1 MRALALMP
9 LLLLLP
15 ACGLETNSPSTS
27 DSTSGPETYGNL
39 TISSTNLDFGQVDAG
54 TSAEATLTLSNEGV
68 DPIELL
74 DASTDNAVFE
84 VMDAAS
90 LLPITIQAGGSA
102 SLDVSFTPDRAVDF
116 EGVMTLITDEVEASE
131 VTVGLYGSAAEGGG
145 DDTGPQVTGG
155 ELSLSV
161 SSVDFGEVEVG
172 EIGTAPLTVT
182 NIGDEDVLIVNF
194 TGSDTKWGYGGELA
208 LPYVLGAGQSRD
220 VTLTVIPSAE
230 TVQTG
235 SVTVVSDANNDEI
248 NIPTT
253 VTGVD
258 LCDIC
263 VPVLGYS
270 PGEISLGLGTTSAT
284 VAVSNDTDLGD
295 LVIDGVTIDGGL
307 GGCPQI
313 STTVSGFSG
322 KKTLAPGDLHNL
334 TVSYSNTT
342 GEVCAADSR
351 TLSITS
357 NGGNASI
364 AVTFLLAF

>member
-1 MRALALMP
+1 M
-9 LLLLLP
+9 
-15 ACGLETNSPSTS
+15 
-27 DSTSGPETYGNL
+27 
-39 TISSTNLDFGQVDAG
+39 
-54 TSAEATLTLSNEGV
+54 

-220 VTLTVIPSAE
+220 VTLTVVPSAE

-235 SVTVVSDANNDEI
+235 SVTVLSDANNDEI

-263 VPVLGYS
+263 APILWAGNADGS
-270 PGEISLGLGTTSAT
+270 SEFIFGTIGGFGTTEGTLTMRNDGDQDLIVNSVTT
-284 VAVSNDTDLGD
+284 VDPS
-295 LVIDGVTIDGGL
+295 
-307 GGCPQI
+307 
-313 STTVSGFSG
+313 STCKVVVSGFSG
-322 KKTLAPGDLHNL
+322 TKTLSAYGGTHDLS
-334 TVSYSNTT
+334 VSYQNTS
-342 GEVCAADSR
+342 GANCVGIGSVDIS
-351 TLSITS
+351 S

-364 AVTFLLAF
+364 KVTVAEL